1 MSESYQPYSRSN
13 SGYNPFNAFYYYTH
27 RFKQQPLVFKL
38 NNILVD
44 ETIVQ
49 KLEKKKAEKI
59 FDSKMDYRSKK
70 NDKRD
75 IFTTQ
80 IYYVYKDAL
89 VCLDCTKDDDDDYI
103 PSTANNET
111 FEEKMQNKSF
121 WVQILY
127 TDIATLEEIRGMF
140 EYKENIKKGNVF
152 LICQDGIEGTYLKK
166 FDIKLPNNDI
176 DIELNYGKE
185 FVKKYDNILQ
195 KLRNDKKSGLVL
207 FSGVPGS
214 GKTTIVK
221 NLAMNIDKKIIFVP
235 PGTVDIITTPG
246 FLNFM
251 LDHKNSILL
260 IEDAEKVIRS
270 REGEG
275 SNPEGVSNI
284 LNLTDGFLGDCLNL
298 FIIATFNTPREKID
312 KALIRKG
319 RLVAEHHFDEL
330 TADQANII
338 LQKIGSKRKADKNM
352 TLAEIYNEEGGMEE
366 KEKESE
372 KKRIGFSTK

>member
-1 MSESYQPYSRSN
+1 
-13 SGYNPFNAFYYYTH
+13 
-27 RFKQQPLVFKL
+27 
-38 NNILVD
+38 
-44 ETIVQ
+44 
-49 KLEKKKAEKI
+49 
-59 FDSKMDYRSKK
+59 
-70 NDKRD
+70 
-75 IFTTQ
+75 
-80 IYYVYKDAL
+80 VYKDAL
-89 VCLDCTKDDDDDYI
+89 VCLDCTKDDDDDFI
-103 PSTANNET
+103 SSTANNET

-127 TDIATLEEIRGMF
+127 TDTTTLEEIRGMF

-166 FDIKLPNNDI
+166 FDIKLPNHDI

-195 KLRNDKKSGLVL
+195 KLRNDKKSGLIL

-235 PGTVDIITTPG
+235 PGTVDVITTPG

-338 LQKIGSKRKADKNM
+338 LKKIGSKRKADKNM

-366 KEKESE
+366 NSQEKE
-372 KKRIGFSTK
+372 KKRIGF

>member
-1 MSESYQPYSRSN
+1 MTESYQPYSRSN

-127 TDIATLEEIRGMF
+127 TDIASLEEIRGMF
-140 EYKENIKKGNVF
+140 EYKENIK
-152 LICQDGIEGTYLKK
+152 
-166 FDIKLPNNDI
+166 
-176 DIELNYGKE
+176 
-185 FVKKYDNILQ
+185 
-195 KLRNDKKSGLVL
+195 
-207 FSGVPGS
+207 
-214 GKTTIVK
+214 TT
-221 NLAMNIDKKIIFVP
+221 
-235 PGTVDIITTPG
+235 
-246 FLNFM
+246 
-251 LDHKNSILL
+251 
-260 IEDAEKVIRS
+260 
-270 REGEG
+270 
-275 SNPEGVSNI
+275 
-284 LNLTDGFLGDCLNL
+284 
-298 FIIATFNTPREKID
+298 
-312 KALIRKG
+312 
-319 RLVAEHHFDEL
+319 
-330 TADQANII
+330 
-338 LQKIGSKRKADKNM
+338 
-352 TLAEIYNEEGGMEE
+352 
-366 KEKESE
+366 
-372 KKRIGFSTK
+372 

>member
-1 MSESYQPYSRSN
+1 
-13 SGYNPFNAFYYYTH
+13 
-27 RFKQQPLVFKL
+27 
-38 NNILVD
+38 VD

-127 TDIATLEEIRGMF
+127 TDITTLEEIRGMF

-166 FDIKLPNNDI
+166 FDIKLPNHDI

-366 KEKESE
+366 KSQEKE
-372 KKRIGFSTK
+372 KKRIGF

>member
-1 MSESYQPYSRSN
+1 
-13 SGYNPFNAFYYYTH
+13 
-27 RFKQQPLVFKL
+27 
-38 NNILVD
+38 
-44 ETIVQ
+44 
-49 KLEKKKAEKI
+49 
-59 FDSKMDYRSKK
+59 MDYRSKK

-127 TDIATLEEIRGMF
+127 TDITTLEEIRGMF

-366 KEKESE
+366 KSQEKE
-372 KKRIGFSTK
+372 KKRIGF